1 MRILLVEDD
10 PDLSRALQ
18 SGLERQGVVADV
30 VGSLAEAAVALREP
44 VHQLMLLD
52 RQLPDGDGV
61 AFVATARALRPN
73 LAVIMLTAK
82 GRLSDKV
89 EGLDVGADDYLV
101 KPVAIEELMAR
112 IRAVSRR
119 PSAMVTPSLHLG
131 RLEFDF
137 ESLQAPVSYTHLTLP
152 TICSV

>member
-30 VGSLAEAAVALREP
+30 VGSLAEAAIALREP

-61 AFVATARALRPN
+61 AFVATARAAPEPGGDHADRQGH
-73 LAVIMLTAK
+73 AVGQ
-82 GRLSDKV
+82 GR
-89 EGLDVGADDYLV
+89 GAG
-101 KPVAIEELMAR
+101 
-112 IRAVSRR
+112 RR
-119 PSAMVTPSLHLG
+119 C
-131 RLEFDF
+131 R
-137 ESLQAPVSYTHLTLP
+137 
-152 TICSV
+152 